1 MKKLIL
7 GAVLAVFTLSIYSC
21 RETNSEETTVETVE
35 DDLDAEMEEMGL
47 DIEVVIPTMGDTLSS
62 SLGLT
67 KDQHQE
73 YKDSLEEEMEHHDGS
88 CCFTNEEKKSVH

>member
-35 DDLDAEMEEMGL
+35 DDLDAEMEEMGDEMEEMGN
-47 DIEVVIPTMGDTLSS
+47 DIEEGAEEVGDEIDAEVEIDDND
-62 SLGLT
+62 GL
-67 KDQHQE
+67 
-73 YKDSLEEEMEHHDGS
+73 
-88 CCFTNEEKKSVH
+88 